1 MALLGLL
8 VYICGGGAL
17 FRCRLPQG
25 GAGKPLHLRSTI
37 LELDVRGERGR
48 GGGGGGLQETAVV
61 EEAEDAATL
70 LSKGIEDKTIL

>member
-8 VYICGGGAL
+8 VYVCGGGTL
-17 FRCRLPQG
+17 LRCRLPQR

-48 GGGGGGLQETAVV
+48 GGGGGLQETAVV
-61 EEAEDAATL
+61 EEAEDTATL

>member
-8 VYICGGGAL
+8 VYICGGGTL
-17 FRCRLPQG
+17 FRGRLPQR
-25 GAGKPLHLRSTI
+25 GAGRPLHLRSTI

-61 EEAEDAATL
+61 EEAKDTATL
-70 LSKGIEDKTIL
+70 LSKGIEDKTVL